1 VSPDGLNSSFFV
13 VDRSGGVE
21 LWIANAASGASRVTA
36 WRLPADQIV
45 EPELVANWVDDRTLV
60 FAEPLDWTRGMPET
74 AALRRVTVGD
84 DGSATVEDV
93 IELVG
98 RGDDKGI
105 VMFELASGGSGAEIA
120 WRVRHYTEWA
130 ADAGRFDTVHL
141 APVEDLTRDVELT
154 RGSPG
159 DGLAWSADGRVLV
172 IGIDQEVIVADPG
185 DLSIEV
191 ISGGLAARH
200 PVWVGEDEIWFS
212 AGDEEQVMRVR
223 VR

>member
-1 VSPDGLNSSFFV
+1 M
-13 VDRSGGVE
+13 
-21 LWIANAASGASRVTA
+21 TT
-36 WRLPADQIV
+36 WRLPGDRIV
-45 EPELVANWVDDRTLV
+45 EPELVAGWVDDRTLV
-60 FAEPLDWTRGMPET
+60 FAEPLDWTRGMPEA
-74 AALRRVTVGD
+74 AALRRVTVAD

-105 VMFELASGGSGAEIA
+105 VLCELAFSINGVEVA
-120 WRVRHYTEWA
+120 WRVRHYTERT
-130 ADAGRFDTVHL
+130 ADDGRFDTVHL
-141 APVEDLTRDVELT
+141 APVDDLSRDVELT

-159 DGLAWSADGRVLV
+159 DGLAWSGDGRLLV
-172 IGIDQEVIVADPG
+172 VGINREVIVADPK

-191 ISGGLAARH
+191 ISGDLSASH
-200 PVWVGEDEIWFS
+200 PLWVGEDEIWFS